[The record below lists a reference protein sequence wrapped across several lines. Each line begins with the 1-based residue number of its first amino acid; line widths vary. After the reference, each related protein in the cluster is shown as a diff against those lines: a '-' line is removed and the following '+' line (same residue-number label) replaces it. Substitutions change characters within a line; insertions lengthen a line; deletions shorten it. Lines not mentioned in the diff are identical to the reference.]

1 MNQIIAILIATY
13 MIATS
18 YENVGSVANAIYFRK
33 LALKYINAP
42 FNSFKKC
49 EVMHLLY
56 YYYLDA
62 VSESNASQA
71 EQVSKE
77 LVERSS
83 IIITANNLDISNDFF
98 YNAIEFF
105 RLKEHAL
112 QLQTKM
118 ILSYDRSLISEN

>member
-1 MNQIIAILIATY
+1 MNQILTSYPDCDYY
-13 MIATS
+13 MIATA
-18 YENVGSVANAIYFRK
+18 YENVGSVANAMYFRG

-42 FNSFKKC
+42 FNSLKSF
-49 EVMHLLY
+49 EVMLLLY

-62 VSESNASQA
+62 VSGSNASQA
-71 EQVSKE
+71 EQLSKE

-83 IIITANNLDISNDFF
+83 IIITANDLDIANDFF

-118 ILSYDRSLISEN
+118 MLTLI